1 MSVCATPTTSG
12 SGASSSMHSR
22 PIFGKFGAGDDI
34 QIDTVPLRVGGYV
47 SIGADIVNDGN
58 ILMSEGDW
66 RAHDPT
72 AKPIMGVIH
81 LKPGVRTE
89 WEKQAIVAALPP
101 DVVVLTPAET
111 AWRETV
117 YTLRSAPV

>member
-47 SIGADIVNDGN
+47 DIGADIVNDGN

-66 RAHDPT
+66 RAHDPL

-81 LKPGVRTE
+81 LKPGVLLERE
-89 WEKQAIVAALPP
+89 RQAILASLPP
-101 DVVVLTPAET
+101 DVTVLTPSET
-111 AWRETV
+111 AWRE
-117 YTLRSAPV
+117 SM